1 MNASGIVTAII
12 VALLFVVITCSHAG
26 MPCSAGLSWRQT
38 YGYFSPQLTQLT
50 SLEDPADITAALHP
64 GPAGLLFAVVT
75 GNPST
80 QIPPSFDLIFQ
91 KYGAVIFFEQL
102 VVSLLVQLYINPNL

>member
-12 VALLFVVITCSHAG
+12 VALLFVVITCSQAG
-26 MPCSAGLSWRQT
+26 IPCSTGLSWRQIN
-38 YGYFSPQLTQLT
+38 GYSSPQLTQLT

-64 GPAGLLFAVVT
+64 GSAGLLFAVVT

-80 QIPPSFDLIFQ
+80 QIPPSFDLTFQ
-91 KYGAVIFFEQL
+91 KYGTVM
-102 VVSLLVQLYINPNL
+102 